1 MIMKTDG
8 SLSALVKTKSIQV
21 TCMLCGGVAGG
32 GEHAGH
38 CVLARPRVAS
48 LAASP
53 DLLVSIAQQRHDL
66 AILLLQVQQLRGQ
79 LVLGLLHS
87 VDTMLLHVSSS
98 TLDILSHDCRYE
110 L

>member
-1 MIMKTDG
+1 MDR
-8 SLSALVKTKSIQV
+8 LQLKSRQL

-53 DLLVSIAQQRHDL
+53 DLLISIAQQRHDL

-98 TLDILSHDCRYE
+98 TLEILSHDCRHE